1 MMGLAQ
7 IASLRREA
15 VGLLGEHLVHYMWLC
30 EPVAPHFWLIGTWM
44 E

>member
-1 MMGLAQ
+1 MMGLVQ

-15 VGLLGEHLVHYMWLC
+15 VGLLGKHLVHYTWVY
-30 EPVAPHFWLIGTWM
+30 EPVALHFWLTGTWM